1 MSAWMQWFGKRNA
14 EAQKAGGDRPK
25 METTQRERMVALAV
39 VAATLAIVAG
49 FTLVATSGGTPLSRC
64 NGILISQQKAEC
76 LLALANSTKNASVC
90 GYLASSLAGQCIT
103 NIALLSGNAS
113 ICDGIPSN
121 SPTYAGC
128 LTGIGTAK
136 HDSSYCS
143 GLGEP
148 YLSTCAYSVASG
160 ENFSDISV
168 CSMIGNAS
176 LNADCNAK
184 SHYNHAVLFRNAT
197 YCSYL
202 PKAYNYSLVSYISQ
216 SSARLFGFANVT
228 STLTYLNTSPSSY
241 CYYNLALL
249 NYNKSLCGSVTGQLG
264 TLCGYQLSTPASY
277 NASAANS
284 ITLQNVTALCSK
296 APQAAQGV
304 CSYALYIYI
313 AVAQRNATV
322 CGMIHAAQ
330 YQNACYAGIA
340 SKYQDSSYCSY
351 IQNSTERIAC
361 SAGVTANST

>member
-1 MSAWMQWFGKRNA
+1 MQRFGKKNA
-14 EAQKAGGDRPK
+14 EAQRVDGDRPK
-25 METTQRERMVALAV
+25 METTQRERMMALAV
-39 VAATLAIVAG
+39 ITAALVIVAG
-49 FTLVATSGGTPLSRC
+49 LTLVATSGGTPLSRC

-90 GYLASSLAGQCIT
+90 SYLTSSLAGRCIT

-121 SPTYAGC
+121 SQTYAGC

-136 HDSSYCS
+136 HNVSYCG

-160 ENFSDISV
+160 ENFSSILT

-176 LNADCNAK
+176 LSADCSAK
-184 SHYNHAVLFRNAT
+184 SHYNDAVLLRNAT

-202 PKAYNYSLVSYISQ
+202 PTAYNYSLVSYISQ
-216 SSARLFGFANVT
+216 SSARIFGLTNVT
-228 STLTYLNTSPSSY
+228 STLAYLNTSPSSY
-241 CYYNLALL
+241 CYYNLARLD
-249 NYNKSLCGSVTGQLG
+249 YNRSLCGLVTGQLG
-264 TLCGYQLSTPASY
+264 TLCGYQLSTSASY
-277 NASAANS
+277 NISAVNS
-284 ITLQNVTALCSK
+284 ITLQNVTALCSQ
-296 APQAAQGV
+296 APQVAQAV

-313 AVAQRNATV
+313 AAAQRNASV
-322 CGMIHAAQ
+322 CGMIRVAQ

-340 SKYQDSSYCSY
+340 NKYQNSSYCSY

-361 SAGVTANST
+361 SVGVPTNST